1 MIKDQYYQS
10 IEDLFAL
17 IRETQNEAIYETALM
32 AADVIASGGQI
43 HLFDTGHIIDSE
55 FMNRAGGFA
64 FLRSFKFN
72 LQVDSKARFRNIKK
86 DRSQVGL
93 AKLALENSNVYPND
107 LMIIG
112 SVSGK
117 SERVIDVALACKE
130 LNVKTLGITSLTY
143 SSQLESEHSSK
154 KRLFEIT
161 DYVIDNCAPYG
172 DGMLNIPQIEKPF
185 IPASGLAAA
194 YLLWA
199 FCADLLEILLNKGI
213 KPGILGSVN
222 RPENKAFNEELEKQ
236 YQEKGI

>member
-17 IRETQNEAIYETALM
+17 IRESQNEAILE
-32 AADVIASGGQI
+32 AAQVAAEVIENGGQI

-64 FLRSFKFN
+64 FLRSFKFS
-72 LQVDSKARFRNIKK
+72 LQVDNKARLRDIKK
-86 DRSQVGL
+86 DRSQIGL
-93 AKLALENSNVYPND
+93 AKLALINSNVYPND

-117 SERVIDVALACKE
+117 SERVIDVALACQE

-143 SSQLESEHSSK
+143 SSQLESEHPSK

-172 DGMLNIPQIEKPF
+172 DGMLSVPEIEKPF

-199 FCADLLEILLNKGI
+199 FCADLLEILLDKGI
-213 KPGILGSVN
+213 KPGVLGSIN
-222 RPENKAFNEELEKQ
+222 RPENKEFNEALEKQ